1 MDEFSDSGELYTIRN
16 QFFTS
21 QHHKVVSYSL
31 DSFAHENKLRVLE
44 FQVRSSVALSQDASQ
59 LIDQGK
65 LIFPELTHVFD
76 VLQAWND
83 LMTFGIDES
92 TYFDDVV
99 DAEFELQASLTALYY
114 VKFKKDIPLAI
125 QLLVKYTNYNTNNV
139 KELEPYLILVQ
150 LYLIKENF
158 SDADKIYKSFQNFPP
173 QARDNII
180 YQVLESWILSIK
192 GESDNI
198 SNSYYFYDEMLS
210 SDFDD
215 DPQGKFR
222 ILNVLLVMT
231 LQLKHFPE
239 AKELLNQI
247 IALNY
252 KGNENDDF
260 IANQVTFDY
269 LTNGGAN
276 VSALLQRLKEANA
289 EHQLLTDLDDKN
301 AKFDEI
307 VNKYLA
313 AT

>member
-1 MDEFSDSGELYTIRN
+1 MDDFSDSGELYTIRN
-16 QFFTS
+16 QFFTN

-31 DSFAHENKLRVLE
+31 DSFATENKLKVLE
-44 FQVRSSVALSQDASQ
+44 FQVRSSVALSQDASE
-59 LIDQGK
+59 LIDLGK
-65 LIFPELTHVFD
+65 LIFPEQSQVFD

-92 TYFDDVV
+92 TYFDDVA
-99 DAEFELQASLTALYY
+99 DAQFELQASLTALYY
-114 VKFKKDIPLAI
+114 VKFKKDIPQAI
-125 QLLVKYTNYNTNNV
+125 LLLVKYTNYNTNNT

-150 LYLIKENF
+150 LYLVKENF
-158 SDADKIYKSFQNFPP
+158 SEAYKIYQSFQNFPP
-173 QARDNII
+173 QAKDSII

-192 GESDNI
+192 GETDNI
-198 SNSYYFYDEMLS
+198 SNAFYFYDEMLS
-210 SDFDD
+210 TDFDD

-239 AKELLNQI
+239 AKELLQQI
-247 IALNY
+247 NALDY

-269 LTNGGAN
+269 LTNNGAN
-276 VSALLQRLKEANA
+276 VDSLLQKLRESYAD
-289 EHQLLTDLDDKN
+289 HRLLTDLQEKE

-307 VNKYLA
+307 VTKYQA
-313 AT
+313 AI

>member
-1 MDEFSDSGELYTIRN
+1 MDDFSDSGELYTIRN

-31 DSFAHENKLRVLE
+31 DSFSTENKLKVLE

-59 LIDQGK
+59 LIDLGK
-65 LIFPELTHVFD
+65 LIFPEQTDIFD

-92 TYFDDVV
+92 TYFDDVE
-99 DAEFELQASLTALYY
+99 DAAFELQASLTALYY
-114 VKFKKDIPLAI
+114 VKFRKDIALAI

-150 LYLIKENF
+150 LYLVKENF
-158 SDADKIYKSFQNFPP
+158 SEALKIYNGFQNFPP

-192 GESDNI
+192 GETDNI
-198 SNSYYFYDEMLS
+198 SNSFYFYDEMLS
-210 SDFDD
+210 TDFDD

-222 ILNVLLVMT
+222 ILNVLFVMHM
-231 LQLKHFPE
+231 QLKHFPE
-239 AKELLNQI
+239 AEELLNQI
-247 IALNY
+247 NALNY
-252 KGNENDDF
+252 TGNENDDF
-260 IANQVTFDY
+260 LANQVTFDY
-269 LTNGGAN
+269 LTNNGAN
-276 VSALLQRLKEANA
+276 VGALLQRLKESYS
-289 EHQLLTDLDDKN
+289 EHQLLADLEDKN

-307 VNKYLA
+307 VSKYQA